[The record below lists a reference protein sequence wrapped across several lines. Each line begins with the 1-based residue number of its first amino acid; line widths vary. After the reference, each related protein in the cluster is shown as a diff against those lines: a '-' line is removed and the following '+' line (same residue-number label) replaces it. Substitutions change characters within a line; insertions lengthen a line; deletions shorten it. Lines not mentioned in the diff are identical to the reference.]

1 MQNPCRV
8 LRRLWHG
15 LTCVLKGD
23 VSYFVG
29 IRVWKAWSQGEGTP
43 VKRFLSWE
51 RMAELSCSPWRW
63 REVAQVILYAD
74 IKDSEG
80 LCVLL
85 S

>member
-43 VKRFLSWE
+43 VKRFLSMGE
-51 RMAELSCSPWRW
+51 NGRALVFSVEMEGGSTG
-63 REVAQVILYAD
+63 
-74 IKDSEG
+74 DSI
-80 LCVLL
+80 CRYQRQ
-85 S
+85 